1 MIKLKIFVL
10 SKSETNLLLN
20 KLISA
25 WPRDAV
31 PKTKSIK
38 VYQIEEGRSILVADE
53 MIAVQIEDKIMP
65 FLGGK
70 PEMLHHFP
78 SVTVD
83 MGAIKF
89 VCNGAKV
96 MRPGIT
102 SIDSFRKGD
111 IIVVKDQKHGKVLA
125 AGVAL
130 EDSETARLMAK
141 GYVVEN
147 LHYISDKMW
156 EAYKEI

>member
-1 MIKLKIFVL
+1 MNLKTFVL
-10 SKSETNLLLN
+10 SRSETSLLLN

-25 WPRDAV
+25 WPQDAV
-31 PKTKSIK
+31 PNTKSIK
-38 VYQIEEGRSILVADE
+38 VYQVEEGRRILVADE

-65 FLGGK
+65 FLGAK
-70 PEMLHHFP
+70 LEMLQRFP

-102 SIDSFRKGD
+102 SFDSFKKGD
-111 IIVVKDQKHGKVLA
+111 IIVVKDQKHGKALA

-130 EDSETARLMAK
+130 EDSETAKLMTK

>member
-1 MIKLKIFVL
+1 MLSRSETSELVEKLKA
-10 SKSETNLLLN
+10 
-20 KLISA
+20 A
-25 WPRDAV
+25 WPQDLV
-31 PKTKSIK
+31 PKVKSIK
-38 VYQIEEGRSILVADE
+38 VYEVEQGKRLLAADE
-53 MIAVQIEDKIMP
+53 TVAVQINDNIVP

-70 PEMLHHFP
+70 AETLARFP

-102 SIDSFRKGD
+102 NFDTFKKGD
-111 IIVVKDQKHGKVLA
+111 IVIVKDMTHGKALA

-130 EDSETARLMAK
+130 EDSEAAKAMAK
-141 GYVVEN
+141 GYVVDN

-156 EAYKEI
+156 QAYKEI

>member
-1 MIKLKIFVL
+1 ML
-10 SKSETNLLLN
+10 SKSETSELVD
-20 KLISA
+20 KLKTV
-25 WPRDAV
+25 WPQDLV
-31 PKTKSIK
+31 PKVKSIK
-38 VYQIEEGRSILVADE
+38 VYEVEQGRRLLVADE
-53 MIAVQIEDKIMP
+53 TVAVQINDNIVP

-70 PEMLHHFP
+70 AEALARFP

-102 SIDSFRKGD
+102 NFDTFKKGD
-111 IIVVKDQKHGKVLA
+111 IIIVKDQTHGKALA
-125 AGVAL
+125 TGVAL
-130 EDSETARLMAK
+130 EGSEDAKAMAK
-141 GYVVEN
+141 GYVVDN

-156 EAYKEI
+156 QAYKEI